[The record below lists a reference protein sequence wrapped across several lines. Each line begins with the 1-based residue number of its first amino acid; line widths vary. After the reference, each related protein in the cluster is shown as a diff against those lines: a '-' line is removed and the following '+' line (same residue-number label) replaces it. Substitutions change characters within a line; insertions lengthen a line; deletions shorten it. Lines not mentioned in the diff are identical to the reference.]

1 MDQAKTLIRS
11 VTRAFHD
18 VRHVIVVDALMIHST
33 LSVDDLHHLTGM
45 QQKDIR
51 KLLGKLKED
60 RLVSVQSR
68 QEVKVGNNRPI
79 HRDYYYIN
87 FHATIDAIKYRVFFL
102 TKKVK
107 DAYKPSEEKKDYFCP
122 RCKAQYTQLEVLEK
136 VFDGGFLC
144 LQCDGVL
151 QRDEISAADGIGH
164 QTQSKLMSQIEPF
177 LELLKRIDAEEI
189 PQNDFATALSNA
201 VPVARDSQTHPVVID
216 TAMNAQSDVKLFPKF
231 KQEANIEVKVNLISD
246 ENKQDVED
254 AAKAQKLAQEKQNAL
269 PSWHTQSTLDVSKKE
284 EGFTESKVSKHQSTN
299 GSNNLDWHDD
309 GDKRSDDEDK
319 DKLNIKQNTEMEA
332 YFASL
337 KAEQERAAVAEE
349 EEEEFYNED
358 DDDDG
363 FEDVDIGSTFPSG
376 VPTPRSE
383 VSDSVLHIAMNGT
396 GKRKAE
402 NDTEVSI
409 RDVSMSGALGNN
421 VSPIKKVKVEGG
433 AAASAASTP
442 GDKDSDEDEEF
453 EDAL

>member
-1 MDQAKTLIRS
+1 MDHARTLIRS
-11 VTRAFHD
+11 ITRAFHD
-18 VRHVIVVDALMIHST
+18 ARHVIIVDALMIHST
-33 LSVDDLHHLTGM
+33 LSVDDLHHLTGI

-60 RLVSVQSR
+60 RLISVQSR

-79 HRDYYYIN
+79 HRDYFYIN

-107 DAYKPSEEKKDYFCP
+107 DAYRPTEEKKDYFCP

-136 VFDGGFLC
+136 VFEGGFLC
-144 LQCDGVL
+144 QQCDGVL

-201 VPVARDSQTHPVVID
+201 VPVARDNETHPVVID
-216 TAMNAQSDVKLFPKF
+216 TAMNAQSDIKF
-231 KQEANIEVKVNLISD
+231 VSKVKQEASVEVKVNLISD
-246 ENKQDVED
+246 ENKQDVDD

-284 EGFTESKVSKHQSTN
+284 ESATESKSSNHPSTN
-299 GSNNLDWHDD
+299 GSNALDWHD
-309 GDKRSDDEDK
+309 GDQLADDDNK
-319 DKLNIKQNTEMEA
+319 DNLNIKQNTEMEA

-337 KAEQERAAVAEE
+337 KAEQEQAAVAEE
-349 EEEEFYNED
+349 EEEEDYED

-363 FEDVDIGSTFPSG
+363 FEDVDIGSGIPSG
-376 VPTPRSE
+376 VLTPRSE
-383 VSDSVLHIAMNGT
+383 VSEPASLTATTNGT
-396 GKRKAE
+396 TKRKAE
-402 NDTEVSI
+402 TDTEISI
-409 RDVSMSGALGNN
+409 RDISMSGALGNN
-421 VSPIKKVKVEGG
+421 PSPIKKVKLEES
-433 AAASAASTP
+433 AAASTATTP